1 MIWSICLRYFINC
14 FGYFIFDLKYSR
26 FSLLYRLCFELV
38 WCCVLN
44 LGNYICIYCYR
55 SKCISEHWTFLGCI
69 QFNRSNLVYWCFRR
83 LLGKFRVKFPE
94 FSLLLQK
101 NFSFY
106 YPKIVKH
113 WIWLVWINMLSL
125 RSSALWIY
133 SSQILEFELK
143 ILSQLGY
150 LLLPTLWIPFLY
162 GSFLVSKDFHGHGS
176 NLGSEGFSGPI
187 NGPFSPS
194 EQNLKNIF
202 RARSRCNL
210 SNDRLHE

>member
-1 MIWSICLRYFINC
+1 MFRIGLMLCAQFGQLYLHILLSFQMHLRTLNVSWLHSIQSLQLGLLVFPAP
-14 FGYFIFDLKYSR
+14 FG
-26 FSLLYRLCFELV
+26 
-38 WCCVLN
+38 
-44 LGNYICIYCYR
+44 
-55 SKCISEHWTFLGCI
+55 
-69 QFNRSNLVYWCFRR
+69 
-83 LLGKFRVKFPE
+83 
-94 FSLLLQK
+94 
-101 NFSFY
+101 FY